1 MQLVVEVVLVLLLL
15 LLSGGP
21 SLVQADIVCPLV
33 ADYTPCDCITYFG
46 DTLLLDCYN
55 KNLDDTKT
63 SRILNAFLQDG
74 ISPLGAVRLWANQ
87 LTRVPDQIKL
97 FPKLSYA
104 DFLNNPIT
112 SIQSNSFNFNAR
124 LENLN
129 LGYNRLT
136 SIEPGAFQGLNT
148 ILF

>member
-1 MQLVVEVVLVLLLL
+1 MLLATIAPI
-15 LLSGGP
+15 SI
-21 SLVQADIVCPLV
+21 QAVAVCP
-33 ADYTPCDCITYFG
+33 AEANYTPCACSAYFG

-55 KNLDDTKT
+55 KNLDDARTG
-63 SRILNAFLQDG
+63 RILSAFLQDG

-97 FPKLSYA
+97 FAQLSYA

-112 SIQSNSFNFNAR
+112 SIQANSFNFIVR

-129 LGYNRLT
+129 LGYNRIS
-136 SIEPGAFQGLNT
+136 SIEPGAFQGLNLVT
-148 ILF
+148 N